1 MRFIVFFQLHKSI
14 QLRLASSFLAISV
27 GSMIFPFMAIYFSN
41 YVGGVLAGILLLIN
55 TIISI
60 ITTLYG
66 GYLSDRIGRKRILV
80 FGEALIAISFAFMAL
95 ANSPILSSV
104 WLTFIMM
111 LLNSFGNGLIR
122 PASDAM
128 LIDVSTPENRKLMYS
143 VSYWITNLSVMI
155 GSIIGGLFFKTHLFE
170 MFLAIT
176 FISLIPFVIVT
187 FFISESFKPN
197 VETLKEKSV
206 LTNLYISYKKI
217 INDRV
222 FMFFTYASILLYS
235 IMNQITNY
243 IAVRL
248 DQEFPKMQINL
259 WKLNDIYIDGLRM
272 VSIINVENTIVVL
285 VFSIMSI
292 KLLKKYNADSIF
304 YLGIILFVGGI
315 SIVTISKSFWVILV
329 AALIFSIGE
338 LLYVPT
344 RQALLA
350 DIVHEQARSS
360 YMAMNSLSIQIGRI
374 SGSLGIILG
383 AIIGSWGMSAL
394 YIVLGIATILLFKKS
409 MRLYKY
415 HKSKYELSNL

>member
-1 MRFIVFFQLHKSI
+1 MSFFQLHKSI

-27 GSMIFPFMAIYFSN
+27 GSMIFPFMAIYFAN

-66 GYLSDRIGRKRILV
+66 GYLSDRIGRKKILV
-80 FGEALIAISFAFMAL
+80 FGEALIVISFAFMAI

-111 LLNSFGNGLIR
+111 LVNSFANGLIR

-128 LIDVSTPENRKLMYS
+128 LIDVSTPEDRKYMYS

-170 MFLAIT
+170 MFLVIT

-187 FFISESFKPN
+187 FFISESFKPSI
-197 VETLKEKSV
+197 ETVKERSV
-206 LTNLYISYKKI
+206 LTNLYNSYKKVI
-217 INDRV
+217 SDRV
-222 FMFFTYASILLYS
+222 FMFFTYASIFLFS

-248 DQEFPKMQINL
+248 DQEFSIMQINL
-259 WKLNDIYIDGLRM
+259 WKFNDIYIDGLRM
-272 VSIINVENTIVVL
+272 ASIINLENTIVVL
-285 VFSIMSI
+285 VISIMSI
-292 KLLKKYNADSIF
+292 KLLKKYNSDSIF

-315 SIVTISKSFWVILV
+315 SVITISNSLWVILV
-329 AALIFSIGE
+329 ATLIFSVGE
-338 LLYVPT
+338 LLYVPM
-344 RQALLA
+344 RQTLLA
-350 DIVHEQARSS
+350 DIVNEQARSS
-360 YMAMNSLSIQIGRI
+360 YMAINSLSIQMGRI

-383 AIIGSWGMSAL
+383 AIIGSWGMSVL
-394 YIVLGIATILLFKKS
+394 YIVLGIATILLFNKS
-409 MRLYKY
+409 LKSYRY
-415 HKSKYELSNL
+415 HKSTYKVSNL